1 MGDEFIFH
9 LFNWQII
16 CAPIQ
21 QRGLG
26 VREVLYFNKALLG
39 KWLRQFAMEEQ
50 ALWRT
55 VVARKCGCEWGG
67 WSSKEVWGGHGF
79 SLWKFIRFG
88 WELFSRYIN
97 FEVGHITKV
106 RWSCFPLYTV

>member
-26 VREVLYFNKALLG
+26 VREVVYFNKALLG

-55 VVARKCGCEWGG
+55 VVARKCGCEWGWLEFKG
-67 WSSKEVWGGHGF
+67 SVGRAWLQFVEV
-79 SLWKFIRFG
+79 
-88 WELFSRYIN
+88 Y
-97 FEVGHITKV
+97 
-106 RWSCFPLYTV
+106 